1 MLYRRRN
8 GRLEVLIVHMGGPFW
23 ARKDARAWSFPKGE
37 FEAGDDPR
45 AVAAREFVEELG
57 SPLPD
62 GPEIEL
68 GSVTQGGGK
77 TVTGFAREGDFDVS
91 TMRSNTFE
99 LEWPPRSGRRQQ
111 FPEVDR
117 AAWVAPDVAREKLV
131 AAQVGLLDR
140 LQAAL
145 PDGRTDGATAA
156 GPTDEEE
163 VP

>member
-45 AVAAREFVEELG
+45 AVATREFFEELG

-68 GSVTQGGGK
+68 GSVTQRGGK

-145 PDGRTDGATAA
+145 ADGRTDGATAA

-163 VP
+163 AP

>member
-68 GSVTQGGGK
+68 GSVTQRWRQDGDRIR
-77 TVTGFAREGDFDVS
+77 AR
-91 TMRSNTFE
+91 
-99 LEWPPRSGRRQQ
+99 GRLRREHDAQQ
-111 FPEVDR
+111 H
-117 AAWVAPDVAREKLV
+117 L
-131 AAQVGLLDR
+131 
-140 LQAAL
+140 
-145 PDGRTDGATAA
+145 
-156 GPTDEEE
+156 
-163 VP
+163 

>member
-1 MLYRRRN
+1 M
-8 GRLEVLIVHMGGPFW
+8 
-23 ARKDARAWSFPKGE
+23 
-37 FEAGDDPR
+37 
-45 AVAAREFVEELG
+45 
-57 SPLPD
+57 
-62 GPEIEL
+62 
-68 GSVTQGGGK
+68 
-77 TVTGFAREGDFDVS
+77 TGFAREGDFDVS

-145 PDGRTDGATAA
+145 ADGRTDGATAA